1 MRTIIFI
8 LQKEFLQISRNRMM
22 LPIIFVVPVVQ
33 LLILVHAATL
43 EIKNIKMVVVDNDL
57 SQTSRKL
64 ASKFD
69 SSPFFLVKDFTFS
82 TEKAYEN
89 VTADEATIILNIPED
104 FENKLITEGNVNLQ
118 LSINA
123 INGMVAGLTNAYAN
137 SIISEFNRNI
147 VPELVTIP
155 NKSLLN
161 FKSINL
167 TYSYWF
173 NPDLNYKN
181 FMVPGILVLLV
192 TIIGMFLSAMNI
204 VREKEIGTIE
214 QINVTPIKKYQF
226 IIGKLIPF
234 LAIALFDMAFGLLLG
249 KVLFDIPIVGSLW
262 LVFGITVSYL
272 LVVLGFG
279 LFISTLTN
287 TQQQAMFVSFFFM
300 IIFIMM
306 SGLFTPIESMPK
318 WAIELDRINP
328 LVYFI
333 RILRMI
339 LLKGSVFSDI
349 IKDFY
354 ALVIYGIIMLSL
366 ATWRYRKIA

>member
-1 MRTIIFI
+1 MRTILFI